1 MVPMVPMICFPIQ
14 SVRRAAWATWL
25 ALVVFAFA
33 PLAARA
39 QARFAA
45 PPGRARTP
53 FGPPPESPA
62 GPLGPGYAAW
72 LAYLPV
78 HPAAVFGAENQIPD
92 TIVALGQDVLEHS
105 STHELALGWRGMLN
119 HVPRVLE
126 SAQPA
131 APAPGETIVVLGT
144 QAEVRAWRP
153 ALAAGAALGPDAYRL
168 HRVGDVLLVEG
179 GDARGVLYGA
189 FALLRDIGEEHSL
202 RTLDVGSHPWG
213 QVRWTNEWD
222 NMNDSIE
229 HEFAG
234 PSIFFR
240 DGHIRADLT
249 RAAAYAR
256 LLASVGIDGCNVN
269 NVNAD
274 PRLLLPDNIQGL
286 ARIADA
292 FRPYGVRLSIAVNLT
307 SPQTIGG
314 LDTYDPGNPQVIAW
328 WRQKIEEIYQ
338 QIPDFGGIV
347 VKADS
352 EGQPGPSKYGRSPA
366 VAANMLASDL
376 APHGGILFYRAFV
389 YNNHLNWN
397 DPKADRA
404 RAAYDIFHP
413 LDGDFAPNV
422 IVQIKYG
429 PIDFQVRE
437 PASPL
442 FAGLHH
448 TNEAIE
454 LEIAQEYLGQQRH
467 LVYLAPLWKT
477 ILDTGMR
484 ASLSAPPLPVR
495 DLVAGRSVQDFH
507 HTLGGFVGVA
517 NVGTDRWLGNPL
529 SLANLYSFG
538 RLAWNPTL
546 TSAAISD
553 EWTRL
558 TLGNNP
564 TVRAVVNK
572 LQMDSW
578 HIYES
583 YTGPLGLQTL
593 TNILGSHYGPAPQ
606 SQENNG
612 WGQWIRADHQGVGM
626 DRTSATGT
634 GFIGQYPPPMAAE
647 YESLK
652 TCPDNLLLFM
662 HHVPWTYRLHSGQT
676 VIQYIYNSHYR
687 GAEAAAAQVP
697 AWESLHG
704 KVPGDIYDEV
714 LKRLEYQTG
723 AAIVWRDAITRYFA
737 QISGI
742 PDALHRVGHYP
753 DRIAATDLT
762 LDGYTPVAV
771 RIWETAMGGK
781 GIECVDHPSCSASL
795 VWNKPSGW
803 YNIVVQYYDYLF
815 GVSHFTLQVGDHTI
829 DAWAA
834 DADLPGFDMNGAT
847 STRETVENVEL
858 HRGDTLRLTG
868 VPDGREPAPVDYIQ
882 ITPAAANAITPAAAS
897 AAHPK
902 P

>member
-1 MVPMVPMICFPIQ
+1 MDMRFCHSSQPL
-14 SVRRAAWATWL
+14 RRAAWAACLAWVML
-25 ALVVFAFA
+25 ALA
-33 PLAARA
+33 PYSVRA
-39 QARFAA
+39 QAQPA
-45 PPGRARTP
+45 PSLRH
-53 FGPPPESPA
+53 FPPPLALLTGSA
-62 GPLGPGYAAW
+62 KGPGYAAW
-72 LAYLPV
+72 LAYRPV
-78 HPAAVFGAENQIPD
+78 HPALVFGAENEIPS
-92 TIVALGQDVLEHS
+92 TVVALGSSVLEKS
-105 STHELALGWRGMLN
+105 ATHELALGWRGMLN
-119 HVPRVLE
+119 HVPRVVE
-126 SAQPA
+126 NAQPA
-131 APAPGETIVVLGT
+131 APARGENIVVLGT

-153 ALAAGAALGPDAYRL
+153 ELAGRAALTPGAYRL
-168 HRVGDVLLVEG
+168 DRAGNILLIEG
-179 GDARGVLYGA
+179 GDPRGVLYGA
-189 FALLRDIGEEHSL
+189 FALLRDIAEEHSL
-202 RTLDVGSHPWG
+202 RTLDVTSRPWG
-213 QVRWTNEWD
+213 EVRWTNEWD
-222 NMNDSIE
+222 NLNGTIE

-234 PSIFFR
+234 PSIFFQ
-240 DGHIRADLT
+240 DGHVRAGLT

-256 LLASVGIDGCNVN
+256 LLASVGINGCTVN

-274 PRLLLPDNIQGL
+274 PRLLLPGNIEGL
-286 ARIADA
+286 ARIAGA

-307 SPQTIGG
+307 SPESIGG

-328 WRQKIEEIYQ
+328 WRSKINAIYQ

-366 VAANMLASDL
+366 VAANMLARDL
-376 APHGGILFYRAFV
+376 APHGGILLYRAFV
-389 YNNHLNWN
+389 YNNHLNWR

-404 RAAYDIFHP
+404 KAAYDIFHP
-413 LDGDFAPNV
+413 LDGDFDSNV

-437 PASPL
+437 PAQPL

-454 LEIAQEYLGQQRH
+454 LEVAQEYTGQQRH

-477 ILDTGMR
+477 ILDTDMR
-484 ASLSAPPLPVR
+484 SSLSAPPLPVR
-495 DLVAGRSVQDFH
+495 DLISGRSVQDFH

-529 SLANLYSFG
+529 SLLNLYAFG

-572 LQMDSW
+572 LQMNSW

-583 YTGPLGLQTL
+583 YTGPLGLGTL
-593 TNILGSHYGPAPQ
+593 TDILGSHYGPDPQ
-606 SQENNG
+606 SAERNG
-612 WGQWIRADHQGVGM
+612 WGQWIRATREGVGM
-626 DRTSATGT
+626 DRTVATGT
-634 GFIGQYPPPMAAE
+634 GFVGQYPPPMAAE

-652 TCPDNLLLFM
+652 TCPDDLLLFM

-676 VIQYIYNSHYR
+676 VIQYIYNSHYW
-687 GAEAAAAQVP
+687 GAKAAAAQVP
-697 AWESLHG
+697 AWKSLHG
-704 KVPGDIYDEV
+704 MVPGGIYNEV
-714 LKRLEYQTG
+714 LKRLEYQAG

-737 QISGI
+737 RVSGI

-753 DRIAATDLT
+753 NRFAATGLT

-771 RIWETAMGGK
+771 HPWETAMSGK
-781 GIECVDHPSCSASL
+781 AVECAGHASCSASL

-803 YNIVVQYYDYLF
+803 YNVVVQYYDYF
-815 GVSHFTLQVGDHTI
+815 MGVSRFTLQVNGHTI
-829 DAWAA
+829 DTWAA
-834 DADLPGFDMNGAT
+834 GAHLPGLTMSGAT
-847 STRETVENVEL
+847 STRETVNNVAL
-858 HRGDTLRLTG
+858 DRGDTLRLTG
-868 VPDGREPAPVDYIQ
+868 VPNGPEPAPFDYIE
-882 ITPAAANAITPAAAS
+882 ITPAAAIAAQA
-897 AAHPK
+897 K